1 MMAEEFWSKEKLKK
15 ARAHVQRAIDFNMCM
30 LEGRYGEF
38 GLSEKCS
45 IAGELHRLWSYRDDL
60 DELIARKERLE
71 EALARRKE
79 QETVS

>member
-1 MMAEEFWSKEKLKK
+1 MAEEFWSKEKLKE
-15 ARAHVQRAIDFNMCM
+15 ARAQVQRDIDFDMCM

-60 DELIARKERLE
+60 DELIARMEK
-71 EALARRKE
+71 
-79 QETVS
+79 TGDVS

>member
-1 MMAEEFWSKEKLKK
+1 MMAEESWSKEELKK
-15 ARAHVQRAIDFNMCM
+15 ARAQVQRDIDFNKRM

-60 DELIARKERLE
+60 DELIARKE
-71 EALARRKE
+71 K
-79 QETVS
+79 TGDVS

>member
-1 MMAEEFWSKEKLKK
+1 MIAEEFWSKEELQK
-15 ARAHVQRAIDFNMCM
+15 ARTQVQREIDFNKRM

-60 DELIARKERLE
+60 DELIARKE
-71 EALARRKE
+71 K
-79 QETVS
+79 TGDVS

>member
-1 MMAEEFWSKEKLKK
+1 MMAEEFWSKEELKK
-15 ARAHVQRAIDFNMCM
+15 ARVQVQRDIDFNRRM

-60 DELIARKERLE
+60 DELIARKE
-71 EALARRKE
+71 K
-79 QETVS
+79 TGDVS

>member
-1 MMAEEFWSKEKLKK
+1 MMAEEFWSKEKLQK
-15 ARAHVQRAIDFNMCM
+15 ARAQVQRKIDFNKRM

-60 DELIARKERLE
+60 DELIARKE
-71 EALARRKE
+71 K
-79 QETVS
+79 TGDVS

>member
-1 MMAEEFWSKEKLKK
+1 MAEEFWSKEKLKE
-15 ARAHVQRAIDFNMCM
+15 ARAQVQRDIDFDMCM

-60 DELIARKERLE
+60 DELIARKE
-71 EALARRKE
+71 KPGD
-79 QETVS
+79 VS

>member
-1 MMAEEFWSKEKLKK
+1 MTRKKLKK
-15 ARAHVQRAIDFNMCM
+15 ARAQVQREIDFNKRM

-60 DELIARKERLE
+60 DELIARKE
-71 EALARRKE
+71 K
-79 QETVS
+79 TGDVS

>member
-1 MMAEEFWSKEKLKK
+1 MMAEEFWSKEKLQK
-15 ARAHVQRAIDFNMCM
+15 ARAHLQRAIDFNKRM

-60 DELIARKERLE
+60 DELIARKEKTE
-71 EALARRKE
+71 D
-79 QETVS
+79 VS

>member
-1 MMAEEFWSKEKLKK
+1 M
-15 ARAHVQRAIDFNMCM
+15 QRDIDFDMCM

-60 DELIARKERLE
+60 DELIARKE
-71 EALARRKE
+71 K
-79 QETVS
+79 TGDVS